1 MERGGAVIKTM
12 AGFVIKVLCLL
23 SILITLDGQCCH
35 GIVYVKLCN
44 SSKSNQQY
52 KVILYLFDR
61 RKLKA
66 RLGVPAKTIIGYE
79 PHDEAMARKSSMAK
93 TKYSV

>member
-1 MERGGAVIKTM
+1 M
-12 AGFVIKVLCLL
+12 AGFVIKVFFLL

-44 SSKSNQQY
+44 SSKSNQHCRA
-52 KVILYLFDR
+52 ILYSCMFNR